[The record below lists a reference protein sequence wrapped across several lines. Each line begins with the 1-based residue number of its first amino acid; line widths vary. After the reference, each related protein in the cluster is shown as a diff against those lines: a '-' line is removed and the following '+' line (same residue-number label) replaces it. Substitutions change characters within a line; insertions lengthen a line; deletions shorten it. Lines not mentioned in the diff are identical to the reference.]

1 MSGTTTLLSAVSTN
15 GAGTAYN
22 TTALQD
28 ELSLAVSVSGTV
40 TAFSV
45 QLQGSID
52 GTNYENVGE
61 AVLAPTAGVN
71 VSSGVQYQYFQAVLA
86 GYAGTGTVTCTL
98 AYNLRAGSGG
108 GGSGPPT
115 GAAGGVLSGTYPNPG
130 LAASPALTGTPTAP
144 TATALTSTTQLA
156 TTAYADAATG
166 VEKTRALAAEALA
179 LPLAGGEVTGN
190 LTVDQTFVVGGTSN
204 LASTNVFGALNMES
218 NKITSLA
225 DGSSAQDAA
234 AFHQITAAN
243 AGALPLAGGT
253 MSGVI
258 AMGAHKITGGAAA
271 TAGTDIPIYSQTAAG
286 GTIVSGQY
294 LCAPTSYAPGT
305 FTQFTMNST
314 TLTAVSSTNISTGS
328 FTAPVSGNVI
338 VTVSFLGA
346 NGATAQNYA
355 IGLLNHGLSTVA
367 GNAVVNRYAAN
378 AAGALATVPF
388 LVTGLSGT
396 CNFDLAIATAG
407 VGALTVNCQA
417 ISATTP
423 SLANQAAPV
432 LMTVQAV

>member
-156 TTAYADAATG
+156 TTAFTEASRINQCPSI
-166 VEKTRALAAEALA
+166 RAYENRPEAR
-179 LPLAGGEVTGN
+179 
-190 LTVDQTFVVGGTSN
+190 
-204 LASTNVFGALNMES
+204 
-218 NKITSLA
+218 
-225 DGSSAQDAA
+225 
-234 AFHQITAAN
+234 
-243 AGALPLAGGT
+243 
-253 MSGVI
+253 
-258 AMGAHKITGGAAA
+258 
-271 TAGTDIPIYSQTAAG
+271 
-286 GTIVSGQY
+286 
-294 LCAPTSYAPGT
+294 
-305 FTQFTMNST
+305 
-314 TLTAVSSTNISTGS
+314 AVP
-328 FTAPVSGNVI
+328 PV
-338 VTVSFLGA
+338 
-346 NGATAQNYA
+346 
-355 IGLLNHGLSTVA
+355 
-367 GNAVVNRYAAN
+367 
-378 AAGALATVPF
+378 
-388 LVTGLSGT
+388 
-396 CNFDLAIATAG
+396 
-407 VGALTVNCQA
+407 
-417 ISATTP
+417 
-423 SLANQAAPV
+423 
-432 LMTVQAV
+432 

>member
-1 MSGTTTLLSAVSTN
+1 MTWTYAGEWTGDILYQSKGTVSNVPVAITKPDTTAATLYTDASKGTALGSNSVNTDAYGNLAFFADPGTYTCTVPTGGSFPAVVAISPLEFVADIGDGGGVTSVNTQTGVVVLTAAEVGADASGAASTAQSNAETFATAAVTAAVATETSRAEAAEATLTTSASTN
-15 GAGTAYN
+15 ATAIGAETSRAETAEGLKAPLASPTFTGTPA
-22 TTALQD
+22 
-28 ELSLAVSVSGTV
+28 
-40 TAFSV
+40 
-45 QLQGSID
+45 
-52 GTNYENVGE
+52 
-61 AVLAPTAGVN
+61 APTAV
-71 VSSGVQYQYFQAVLA
+71 
-86 GYAGTGTVTCTL
+86 
-98 AYNLRAGSGG
+98 
-108 GGSGPPT
+108 
-115 GAAGGVLSGTYPNPG
+115 
-130 LAASPALTGTPTAP
+130 
-144 TATALTSTTQLA
+144 ALTSTTQLA
-156 TTAYADAATG
+156 TTAYTDNAVG
-166 VEKTRALAAEALA
+166 VEASRAQTAEALA
-179 LPLAGGEVTGN
+179 LP
-190 LTVDQTFVVGGTSN
+190 
-204 LASTNVFGALNMES
+204 
-218 NKITSLA
+218 K
-225 DGSSAQDAA
+225 
-234 AFHQITAAN
+234 
-243 AGALPLAGGT
+243 AGGT

-271 TAGTDIPIYSQTAAG
+271 TAGTDIPIYSQTTAG

-305 FTQFTMNST
+305 YTQFTMNTT